1 MLGPADD
8 GGYWLLG
15 VQAVEPVLLS
25 RIAWSTGTVAAI
37 TQQRAME
44 AGLELELLATWYDVD
59 DRAGLERLLSELDR
73 EAGGALQPYAAPAT
87 AACIGAMRLHE
98 RLQRPPAA

>member
-15 VQAVEPVLLS
+15 VQTDEPALLS
-25 RIAWSTGTVAAI
+25 HIVWSTDTVAAT
-37 TQQRAME
+37 TQQRAAE

-59 DRAGLERLLSELDR
+59 DRAALERLMSELDGQS
-73 EAGGALQPYAAPAT
+73 GGDLQPYAAPAT
-87 AACIGAMRLHE
+87 AACIGAMQLRE
-98 RLQRPPAA
+98 RLRRPAA